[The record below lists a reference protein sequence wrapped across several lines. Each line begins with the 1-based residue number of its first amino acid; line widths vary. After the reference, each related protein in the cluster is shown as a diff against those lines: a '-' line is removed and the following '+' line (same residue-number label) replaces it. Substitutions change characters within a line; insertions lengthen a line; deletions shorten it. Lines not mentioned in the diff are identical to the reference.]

1 MSVVTAT
8 KFAQAAMTAS
18 PTTATLY
25 TVPAGRKALLKTI
38 DICNTTAT
46 IKSATVYLVAS
57 GGSASASNMLVPN
70 VNIPANGMLQWHGEQ
85 VLDVGDFIV
94 SMGSA
99 AGLTINIS
107 GAEIV

>member
-1 MSVVTAT
+1 MSVLIAT

-25 TVPAGRKALLKTI
+25 TVPASKKALIKTI
-38 DICNTTAT
+38 DIANTTSAA
-46 IKSATVYLVAS
+46 KSATVYLVAS
-57 GGSASASNMLVPN
+57 GGSASASNMLIPTVS
-70 VNIPANGMLQWHGEQ
+70 IPANGMLQWHGEQ

-99 AGLTINIS
+99 SGLTINIS